1 MAALKDKVQNALDE
15 SRILILGAQVFI
27 GFQFRS
33 ILEAGFATLPV
44 SVQYL
49 RLGTLGGMV
58 LALALLLSPAA
69 YHQLVE
75 AG

>member
-49 RLGTLGGMV
+49 RLGTLGGWYWHWR
-58 LALALLLSPAA
+58 SYSRRRPIIS
-69 YHQLVE
+69 
-75 AG
+75 